1 MKLEFWFIGDGAVRC
16 ALQILPNQ
24 VVVLGIVLKYLI
36 SLIKTKD
43 KIPLLIILGVGK
55 RHI

>member
-1 MKLEFWFIGDGAVRC
+1 MIPSLKYMKLEFWFIGDGAVRC

-43 KIPLLIILGVGK
+43 KIHL
-55 RHI
+55 